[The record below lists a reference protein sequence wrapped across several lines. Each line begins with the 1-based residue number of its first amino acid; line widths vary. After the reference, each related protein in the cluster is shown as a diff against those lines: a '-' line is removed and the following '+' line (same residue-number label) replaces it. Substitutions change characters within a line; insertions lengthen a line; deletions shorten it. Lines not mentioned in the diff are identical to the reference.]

1 MLNHACTLI
10 VNPRSGGQAAG
21 GGGWGCVRKEEWLH
35 REIAV
40 CLWSEKSALLKGATT
55 VWEEQVHSDI
65 WRNFF
70 SLDRLSYLSFD
81 DLVFCAEQMLDH
93 WTVGSVEGSTGQ
105 CLWKLLTKIF
115 VNFNSFKWIK
125 YQLIIYER

>member
-35 REIAV
+35 GEMAV

-55 VWEEQVHSDI
+55 V
-65 WRNFF
+65 
-70 SLDRLSYLSFD
+70 
-81 DLVFCAEQMLDH
+81 
-93 WTVGSVEGSTGQ
+93 
-105 CLWKLLTKIF
+105 
-115 VNFNSFKWIK
+115 
-125 YQLIIYER
+125 